1 MSPGAITVSTS
12 DYWDSSVIGAD
23 IATKETLAL
32 NNALQS
38 FGNTVRNSWVDAF
51 VDSQVL
57 LHSWNRRGSRS
68 HSLVTALKCL
78 FQTTMHLNV
87 DLHVYYVPGPENPA
101 DSPSRRLSF
110 QDSRLSPKTWDLVQ
124 SLYGGP
130 KGHSVDLMARASN
143 VQTDLSGKPLP
154 FFSESPFVNALGVNV
169 FAQSP
174 NLYRPEIFSNP
185 YVFPPIC
192 LIPKVFKY
200 LNSLK
205 LPYSLVVPDVIP
217 RRFWWPL
224 LLSACSSSSLLASKG
239 ASGVLLTPSRD
250 SILGDRPIPW
260 DLWVFRI
267 SNN

>member
-1 MSPGAITVSTS
+1 
-12 DYWDSSVIGAD
+12 
-23 IATKETLAL
+23 
-32 NNALQS
+32 
-38 FGNTVRNSWVDAF
+38 
-51 VDSQVL
+51 
-57 LHSWNRRGSRS
+57 
-68 HSLVTALKCL
+68 
-78 FQTTMHLNV
+78 MHLNV
-87 DLHVYYVPGPENPA
+87 DLHVYYVPGPENLA

-110 QDSRLSPKTWDLVQ
+110 QDSRISPKTWDLVQ

-154 FFSESPFVNALGVNV
+154 FFSESPLVNALGVNV

-205 LPYSLVVPDVIP
+205 LPYTLVVLEVIP

-250 SILGDRPIPW
+250 GILGDRPIPW